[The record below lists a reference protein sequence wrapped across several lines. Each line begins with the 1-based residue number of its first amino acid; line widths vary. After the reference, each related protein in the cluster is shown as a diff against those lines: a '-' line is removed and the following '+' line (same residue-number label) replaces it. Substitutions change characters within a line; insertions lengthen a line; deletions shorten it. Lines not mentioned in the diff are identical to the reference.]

1 MRRPSRNIEI
11 FSMSVLDMF
20 ASALGAFIMVT
31 MILFPAYN
39 KKQKLDINTAT
50 ARSLDDDI
58 SAGTDRLRSADE
70 ESTVQRAEIAQSGR
84 IKAEKRVC
92 EQNVQECKLTLA
104 KKFLVF
110 QIQWRERADVNLIV
124 VDPDGNRFTPEKN
137 NRNHGDFPGSTG
149 QLSIDMKIGPGMEVW
164 QDFAAPPG
172 DYKVI
177 YQAVKL
183 VEPKVTVSGWY
194 IQRSTGR
201 KKFRERTIS
210 VANSDMLVAT
220 VTVSSSG
227 SISVAEA
234 N

>member
-1 MRRPSRNIEI
+1 
-11 FSMSVLDMF
+11 
-20 ASALGAFIMVT
+20 

-39 KKQKLDINTAT
+39 KKQKLDISKAEE
-50 ARSLDDDI
+50 RSLDDDI

-84 IKAEKRVC
+84 IQAEKRVC

-110 QIQWRERADVNLIV
+110 QIHWRERGDVDLIV
-124 VDPDGNRFTPEKN
+124 VDPDGNRFSPEKN
-137 NRNHGDFPGSTG
+137 NRNHGDFPRSTG
-149 QLSIDMKIGPGMEVW
+149 QLSVDMKTGPGMELW

-177 YQAVKL
+177 YHVAKLIDPSVK
-183 VEPKVTVSGWY
+183 VSGWY
-194 IQRSTGR
+194 IQRSTGL
-201 KKFRERTIS
+201 KKLRDRTIE
-210 VANSDMLVAT
+210 VADSDKLAAT

-227 SISVAEA
+227 SISVVEA

>member
-1 MRRPSRNIEI
+1 
-11 FSMSVLDMF
+11 MSVLDMF

-39 KKQKLDINTAT
+39 KKQQLDINL
-50 ARSLDDDI
+50 RIERGLDDEI
-58 SAGTDRLRSADE
+58 SNGTDRLRSVDE
-70 ESTVQRAEIAQSGR
+70 ESNVQRVEIAQSGR
-84 IKAEKRVC
+84 IEAERRQC
-92 EQNVQECKLTLA
+92 QQNVQECKLTLA

-124 VDPDGNRFTPEKN
+124 VDPDGNRFSPEKN
-137 NRNHGDFPGSTG
+137 NRNQSNFSRSTG
-149 QLSIDMKIGPGMEVW
+149 QLSIDMKVGPGMEVW

-177 YQAVKL
+177 YQVVKL
-183 VEPKVTVSGWY
+183 IDPKVTVSGWY

-201 KKFRERTIS
+201 QKFRERTIS
-210 VANSDMLVAT
+210 VINSDMLVAT
-220 VTVSSSG
+220 ITVTSSG